1 MNIDAFMTWIA
12 ADEAG
17 IIDGVE
23 YLTGP
28 AMIYL
33 AKFWNQ
39 ISRPCLQ
46 RFETDFRII
55 GFAGFVIGSSHDDE
69 IDLSVIRLDPHIMVG
84 VEGVPIE
91 SVGQAAAP
99 NPHCHGVGPIRRH
112 LGVERDGI
120 NDGRVTGDHRG
131 RAGEATAISLD
142 DHFATS
148 FLYSLDG

>member
-28 AMIYL
+28 AMIDL

-46 RFETDFRII
+46 RFETDPRII
-55 GFAGFVIGSSHDDE
+55 GFAGLVVGPADDDE
-69 IDLSVIRLDPHIMVG
+69 IGFSVNRLDPHIMVG
-84 VEGVPIE
+84 IEGVPIDCV
-91 SVGQAAAP
+91 STGAPTLRTASSSSSMMAGPVSSAWNRKPSSRRKSHAISSSCCICSIRSTAAA
-99 NPHCHGVGPIRRH
+99 
-112 LGVERDGI
+112 
-120 NDGRVTGDHRG
+120 
-131 RAGEATAISLD
+131 
-142 DHFATS
+142 
-148 FLYSLDG
+148 